1 MKWSKLALQN
11 KNDFHT
17 NSQLGHKSCYPIVS
31 LIVYRRAIKQLIP
44 LKEENS
50 RLSKTMKT
58 LQVIWRTSKWPSMTV
73 KWPSKS
79 NSNFRWFDTVWLVRK
94 WRILEDAWSNKNH
107 IWSNSKTFLKDLEG
121 FPAKEIRNGLIPKSN
136 KIFIRQKDET
146 DRRISLLDQVIWQV
160 TSETIIVWS
169 FWRPLKV
176 SEAIQ
181 STWRPAEG
189 LKVAWRPVSM
199 IDFNVYD
206 SIITYHYFLKIFFS

>member
-1 MKWSKLALQN
+1 MVKIGTSE

-58 LQVIWRTSKWPSMTV
+58 LQVISRASKWPSMTV

-94 WRILEDAWSNKNH
+94 WDWWRILEDARSNKNH

-121 FPAKEIRNGLIPKSN
+121 FPAKEIRNGLVPKSR
-136 KIFIRQKDET
+136 KIFIRQKDEK
-146 DRRISLLDQVIWQV
+146 DRRISLLDQLIWQV
-160 TSETIIVWS
+160 TSETFINWS
-169 FWRPLKV
+169 FVKAPEGFWSPSKYLKNSWRLEGRLK
-176 SEAIQ
+176 
-181 STWRPAEG
+181 TCLNDR
-189 LKVAWRPVSM
+189 
-199 IDFNVYD
+199 F
-206 SIITYHYFLKIFFS
+206 